1 VTQRRPDPPGRLL
14 AVVQAAWIIRASVVF
29 IRSAKSDQRLIPH
42 KPGTRALADRAA
54 LDALIHT

>member
-1 VTQRRPDPPGRLL
+1 MSV
-14 AVVQAAWIIRASVVF
+14 AQAAWIIRASVVF
-29 IRSAKSDQRLIPH
+29 IHSAGSDQRLIPH